1 MTPVS
6 IVLMSCENR
15 FSSRPEGVASNQ
27 ARVEKRTLRAIWS
40 CRARAARR
48 LQRNDSGDGG
58 DGGGDDDSGG
68 GDDGGGGDNGGDNGP
83 TFVSVSHCVFQCVSV
98 CVCLPVRLSI

>member
-48 LQRNDSGDGG
+48 LQRNDSGGG
-58 DGGGDDDSGG
+58 DGGGGG
-68 GDDGGGGDNGGDNGP
+68 GDDDDGGDGW
-83 TFVSVSHCVFQCVSV
+83 
-98 CVCLPVRLSI
+98 